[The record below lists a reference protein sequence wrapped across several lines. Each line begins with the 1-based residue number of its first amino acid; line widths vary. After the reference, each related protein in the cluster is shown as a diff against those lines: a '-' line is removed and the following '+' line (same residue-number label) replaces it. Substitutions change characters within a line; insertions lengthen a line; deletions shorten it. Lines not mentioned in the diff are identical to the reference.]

1 MQWKWLILKRKKIK
15 LLTNEQQESC
25 ENAKMCYSCEEKI
38 KNKYLKDK
46 KYRKVRDHCHYP
58 GEHTGAA
65 HSICNL
71 RYGVPKKIPIVF
83 DSWSNYDYNFIIK
96 KLGEEFEKK
105 FTCLGETTEKIHN
118 QFQKKKKLQELIK
131 TEKKL
136 EKIYLTYYNL
146 LIE

>member
-1 MQWKWLILKRKKIK
+1 MQKCVIVVKKKLKINIWKTRNIVK
-15 LLTNEQQESC
+15 LEIIVIIQE
-25 ENAKMCYSCEEKI
+25 NI
-38 KNKYLKDK
+38 Q
-46 KYRKVRDHCHYP
+46 VP
-58 GEHTGAA
+58 A

-71 RYGVPKKIPIVF
+71 TYGVPKKIPIVF

-131 TEKKL
+131 IEKKL